1 MNKEKICFL
10 IVLFFILLMFLVGFS
25 TKAAHWDT
33 VLQKE
38 ELKKSFPEV
47 YPGLEGLIVID
58 VFLFLIFIGAGFFSW
73 KPNQIIMTVLMVGAF
88 LFLFIRFILSMLFL
102 AGDSNYCRKTIDF
115 YNSLTPMQERKENVE
130 FLKTL
135 KGAWAWEI
143 IECLFVYVL
152 AAVIFI
158 GIILKKAP
166 VAEN

>member
-1 MNKEKICFL
+1 MNKEKVCFL
-10 IVLFFILLMFLVGFS
+10 ILLFFILLMFLVGFS

-33 VLQKE
+33 VI
-38 ELKKSFPEV
+38 KKSEKKEALPEV

-58 VFLFLIFIGAGFFSW
+58 VFLFIIFIGVGFLSW
-73 KPNQIIMTVLMVGAF
+73 KPNQMLMTVSMVGSF
-88 LFLFIRFILSMLFL
+88 IFLFIRFILSMLFL

-115 YNSLTPMQERKENVE
+115 YNNLTPFEERNYDIQY
-130 FLKTL
+130 LKTL

-158 GIILKKAP
+158 AIILRKGTA
-166 VAEN
+166 AET